1 MWWSWYAGNNV
12 VGGVVLLNA
21 QIPMVPPPLLSN
33 QAMMQLCKTSDVGIS
48 RHVILH
54 NNAAL
59 PPPPT
64 PSLQS
69 DIPPSSYRT
78 KPEGM
83 LSGLHR
89 SWRSERRR
97 VFGAGPFGT
106 TATVITKLITLQ
118 PLKARPSFLC
128 LGVGWHHS
136 NLKADTLWSVWP

>member
-1 MWWSWYAGNNV
+1 MEWYH
-12 VGGVVLLNA
+12 L

-48 RHVILH
+48 DHVISQT
-54 NNAAL
+54 NATL

-78 KPEGM
+78 KPGHPIRQAEGM

-97 VFGAGPFGT
+97 VTRARELGT
-106 TATVITKLITLQ
+106 TATVITLSHQFPSQAFFVSAECGIT
-118 PLKARPSFLC
+118 PI
-128 LGVGWHHS
+128 
-136 NLKADTLWSVWP
+136 